1 YTIDANSGDTLYK
14 KLPAF
19 SFINQ
24 DGIQFHSDSL
34 KGKVWLASFYS
45 TNNKYIGKITRRLLW
60 PNFKY
65 RNEEDIYQVSFSMDT
80 EYDTPEVLKTYI
92 DDATKYNQ
100 FEGKW
105 QFLTGDQ
112 EKIHELIRSGFEH
125 QDLENTSVVFL
136 VDTEG
141 YVRGRYEGNR
151 EDEIK
156 DAIED
161 IALLKKEIDKKEYDR
176 RKAAEQN

>member
-1 YTIDANSGDTLYK
+1 
-14 KLPAF
+14 
-19 SFINQ
+19 
-24 DGIQFHSDSL
+24 
-34 KGKVWLASFYS
+34 
-45 TNNKYIGKITRRLLW
+45 
-60 PNFKY
+60 
-65 RNEEDIYQVSFSMDT
+65 MDT

-141 YVRGRYEGNR
+141 FVRGRYEGNR

-176 RKAAEQN
+176 RKAAEQD